1 MKLTPTDLLLLLSVM
16 KMAHAATVTITEVVM
31 MTDEPTEDSIVT
43 RTVYQYDKG
52 QSPVSDA
59 LQMDSGD
66 DADHPADFRYDRSD
80 FKNHMDKAAEERP
93 NFDRALELQSP
104 YHLEPNYKGEESQQE
119 MAKWWNSS
127 NSESVTKRKSI
138 ATDFSY
144 TATIPSYSNAS
155 MSEISAEIPIPLP
168 TQDYI
173 DHYGDDVEFSFGPR
187 VPLDTD
193 IFEPEELALEKG
205 PQVEIKHPMAD
216 RLPDEYMDPPPKKL
230 TKHIPSVVE
239 HEPIQGKVKLPLE
252 HTTIVTT
259 IEETQNRWNKGKQ
272 ILYPDDKWALNRT
285 DYGESRKSNFM
296 QGPDDTKSSRT
307 KKLRSKAEL
316 PKSLTKRK
324 KKIIKNPF
332 LSTSGASIAFI
343 SGHLAL
349 ISLSMVAVSML

>member
-1 MKLTPTDLLLLLSVM
+1 MRLAPTDILLLLSVM

-31 MTDEPTEDSIVT
+31 MTDEPTEDFIVT
-43 RTVYQYDKG
+43 RTVYQYGKG

-59 LQMDSGD
+59 LEMGSD
-66 DADHPADFRYDRSD
+66 DADHPAEFRYDRSY
-80 FKNHMDKAAEERP
+80 FENHTDKAVEGRP
-93 NFDRALELQSP
+93 SFDRTLELQSP

-119 MAKWWNSS
+119 LAKWWNSS
-127 NSESVTKRKSI
+127 ISKSVTERESI
-138 ATDFSY
+138 ATDISY

-155 MSEISAEIPIPLP
+155 MSEIPAEISIPLP
-168 TQDYI
+168 TQDYE
-173 DHYGDDVEFSFGPR
+173 YGDDVEFSFGPR

-193 IFEPEELALEKG
+193 MFGPEELALEKG
-205 PQVEIKHPMAD
+205 PQVEIKRPMAD

-230 TKHIPSVVE
+230 TKDLPSVVE
-239 HEPIQGKVKLPLE
+239 HEPVQDKGNLPPE
-252 HTTIVTT
+252 PTTIVTM

-285 DYGESRKSNFM
+285 DYRESEKSNFM
-296 QGPDDTKSSRT
+296 QVPDDSKSSRT
-307 KKLRSKAEL
+307 KKFRSTAEL

-349 ISLSMVAVSML
+349 ISLSMVVVSIL